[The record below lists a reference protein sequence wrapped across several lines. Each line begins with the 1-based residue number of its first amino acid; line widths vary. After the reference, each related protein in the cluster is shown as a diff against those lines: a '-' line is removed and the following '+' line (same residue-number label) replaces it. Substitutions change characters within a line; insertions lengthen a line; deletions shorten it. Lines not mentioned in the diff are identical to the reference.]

1 MADQSRESEKQ
12 ILLLEKDIQHLN
24 YVIKELEKEC
34 DFVKKHFTKKNT
46 ERLDEINFIHGRI
59 DQHLQTDIDFHDN
72 VRKKISDRFSQFEDR
87 VRQLERWKWATWGAL
102 IIVGTLIT
110 YFIPVPK
117 VITNSLL

>member
-46 ERLDEINFIHGRI
+46 ERLDEIKIIHGRI

-72 VRKKISDRFSQFEDR
+72 VRKKISVRFSQFEDR